1 MKQEHKLNLLIMNA
15 QLLKDN
21 KEQSEM
27 WFSFNHEDETYLM
40 CVSTTDKPFRGVS
53 GIKAVYEEDNQNEF
67 AQLPNKVI
75 SEAYAEVLG
84 ESVNYL

>member
-1 MKQEHKLNLLIMNA
+1 MDVQFLN
-15 QLLKDN
+15 DN

-40 CVSTTDKPFRGVS
+40 CVGTTDKPFRGVS
-53 GIKAVYEEDNQNEF
+53 GINAIYEDEQQNNY
-67 AQLPNKVI
+67 ANPPADVV

-84 ESVNYL
+84 ESVKHL